1 MKRDARKWFQSL
13 NDKSINSLETCQ
25 SDLFDKWMEKKYV
38 YFLLGS
44 LTKKKR
50 NENETIDEF
59 DNMFDNIMQDILQ
72 TH

>member
-59 DNMFDNIMQDILQ
+59 DNMFDNIMKDILQ

>member
-38 YFLLGS
+38 CFLLGS

-50 NENETIDEF
+50 NENETID
-59 DNMFDNIMQDILQ
+59 
-72 TH
+72 

>member
-25 SDLFDKWMEKKYV
+25 SYLFDKWMENKYV
-38 YFLLGS
+38 FFLLGS

-50 NENETIDEF
+50 N
-59 DNMFDNIMQDILQ
+59 
-72 TH
+72 

>member
-38 YFLLGS
+38 CFLLGS